1 MVFLCS
7 YMGLE
12 DLREG
17 VVKFES
23 FRYKAKAIGGLV
35 LGIII
40 SIVGVVFAFVSSFL
54 SGLIIFLVGVLVSV
68 FSLFS
73 FRSSRHT
80 AEIKAGMHGIIAQR
94 RLRKMGARH

>member
-1 MVFLCS
+1 
-7 YMGLE
+7 MGLE

-23 FRYKAKAIGGLV
+23 FRYKANAIGGLV

-54 SGLIIFLVGVLVSV
+54 SGLIIFLVGVLVAI
-68 FSLFS
+68 FSLLS
-73 FRSSRHT
+73 FRSSRRT
-80 AEIKAGMHGIIAQR
+80 AETKAGMHGIVAQS
-94 RLRKMGARH
+94 RLRKREARY